1 MFDLNIN
8 IVFNSS
14 HALTDLPGDFEMEN
28 DLLAAGHDV
37 HGRLAKIFGMMLVC
51 GVAIGCFWFLC
62 VAVPAG
68 AIWK

>member
-1 MFDLNIN
+1 
-8 IVFNSS
+8 
-14 HALTDLPGDFEMEN
+14 MEN
-28 DLLAAGHDV
+28 DLLSACYDV

-51 GVAIGCFWFLC
+51 GVAIGCVWFLC